1 MTLSNGEPMST
12 MIDSDKRLYNGDDF
26 QYQINVTS
34 DDERSSDALT
44 HNGAETD
51 SEGAE
56 IVTEPQLNIQGDNHG
71 GSGHLET
78 DTH

>member
-1 MTLSNGEPMST
+1 MST
-12 MIDSDKRLYNGDDF
+12 MIDSDKRLYDGDDF
-26 QYQINVTS
+26 QYQINITS

-51 SEGAE
+51 SGGVE
-56 IVTEPQLNIQGDNHG
+56 IVTEHQLNIQGDNRG